1 MVLSP
6 RRSLAALTNVVGS
19 TTVSADS
26 ELHLANGEFQLA
38 RRHPLL
44 LGVMRMAAQ
53 SYR

>member
-1 MVLSP
+1 MFTP
-6 RRSLAALTNVVGS
+6 CRSLAALTNVVGS
-19 TTVSADS
+19 TTVSAES
-26 ELHLANGEFQLA
+26 ELHLANGEFHLA

>member
-19 TTVSADS
+19 TTATAES
-26 ELHLANGEFQLA
+26 EHHLANGEFQLA
-38 RRHPLL
+38 RHHPLL

>member
-1 MVLSP
+1 MYPGLGWPAVAGAREPEEL
-6 RRSLAALTNVVGS
+6 RLHEE
-19 TTVSADS
+19 S

-44 LGVMRMAAQ
+44 LGVMRMAAK

>member
-1 MVLSP
+1 MFTP
-6 RRSLAALTNVVGS
+6 YRSLASLTNVVGS
-19 TTVSADS
+19 TTATAES

-44 LGVMRMAAQ
+44 LGVMRMAAH

>member
-1 MVLSP
+1 MFTP
-6 RRSLAALTNVVGS
+6 YRSLAALTNVVGS
-19 TTVSADS
+19 TTMSAES
-26 ELHLANGEFQLA
+26 ELHLANGEFQMA

>member
-1 MVLSP
+1 MTYC
-6 RRSLAALTNVVGS
+6 RSLAALTNVVGS
-19 TTVSADS
+19 TTASAEA

-44 LGVMRMAAQ
+44 LGVMRMAAH

>member
-19 TTVSADS
+19 TTASTES

-44 LGVMRMAAQ
+44 LGVMRMAAH